1 MIVILF
7 FQILYRSHRYLLMS
21 AGPLAGHC
29 TLASYATATITAAA
43 AATAITRITDI
54 ANYFVGSAVVN
65 LEFGKMPLTRQVP

>member
-29 TLASYATATITAAA
+29 TLASYATATITVA